1 MKASSPRSYQVA
13 GSVGALRMLIA
24 ILPVL
29 LILCG
34 LLVWFVSTNSKV
46 AEIGRLAFACG
57 LLELTW
63 TLMRHTI
70 HIG

>member
-1 MKASSPRSYQVA
+1 
-13 GSVGALRMLIA
+13 MLIA